1 MQLLR
6 ACLNP
11 RVLASLGIIGL
22 AIAVLAPNLIAAAI
36 PLLIVAA
43 CPLSM
48 VVMMRAMSH
57 RSAGLTTP
65 ADGADRVAELRR
77 ELAEISERQR
87 GLEAELAART
97 QPSLPSGQPA
107 VAPRV
112 AAPER

>member
-1 MQLLR
+1 MQFLR
-6 ACLNP
+6 AYLNP

-22 AIAVLAPNLIAAAI
+22 AIAVLAPNLVVAAV
-36 PLLIVAA
+36 PLLLLAA

-57 RSAGLTTP
+57 PSPGSIDAATRT
-65 ADGADRVAELRR
+65 DRTDDLRR
-77 ELAEISERQR
+77 ELADLTERQR

-97 QPSLPSGQPA
+97 QPSPPSGQPA